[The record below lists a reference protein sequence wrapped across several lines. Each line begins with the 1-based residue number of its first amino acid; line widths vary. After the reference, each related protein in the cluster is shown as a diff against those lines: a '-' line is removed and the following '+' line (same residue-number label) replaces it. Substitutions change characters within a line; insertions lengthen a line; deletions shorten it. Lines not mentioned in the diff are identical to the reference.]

1 MTEVHSDMTII
12 FLPLTIF
19 VHLKEKRVNL
29 LLQYFCV
36 PLSRAFRTSATEK
49 NVCTKATQTRKLK
62 FVSYMLS

>member
-29 LLQYFCV
+29 LLQYFV
-36 PLSRAFRTSATEK
+36 YHYLAHSKQVQQKRTY
-49 NVCTKATQTRKLK
+49 TKGTQTRKLK
-62 FVSYMLS
+62 FVSSIQY